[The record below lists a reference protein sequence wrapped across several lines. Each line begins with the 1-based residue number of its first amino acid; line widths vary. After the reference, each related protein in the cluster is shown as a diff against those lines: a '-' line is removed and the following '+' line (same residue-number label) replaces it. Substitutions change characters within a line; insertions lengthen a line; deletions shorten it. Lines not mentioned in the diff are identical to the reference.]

1 MSEMSRAQ
9 MPAGGDADP
18 DPSAD
23 IVPPAA
29 EPEAPPTDQ
38 TDSGDDN
45 VASDLEVDQ
54 PAAGGALSGGTIG
67 VDAASG
73 SDPMPDM
80 AGTNPD

>member
-1 MSEMSRAQ
+1 MSEMSQAQ

-29 EPEAPPTDQ
+29 EPEGPPSDQ
-38 TDSGDDN
+38 ADSADHN
-45 VASDLEVDQ
+45 AASEPEVDQ
-54 PAAGGALSGGTIG
+54 PSAGGALRGGTTG
-67 VDAASG
+67 VDSASG

-80 AGTNPD
+80 AGTDPD